1 MAITTKKGSFYWI
14 VKVKGRQ
21 IWTLTPAT
29 SKNQAK
35 QIERECLVALK
46 STDYSSLSAEARET
60 LIRYYS
66 KAGLEFPAGL
76 RLDEQKESHDFVLW
90 DEPKEGEDR
99 PSWGA
104 VQLFTAHPIIQKK
117 KESTRDRYG
126 MSIFHLVD
134 FFKPNFRMKDL
145 WTDDIRRYYA
155 HRIAG
160 GASPNTIGHEVSTLS
175 AIFAVLIDCKQKTG
189 ITANPCDYVRG
200 NNSLSLN
207 FASRERSAYWS
218 WDLINAITTVW
229 STTTRRSLCPEW
241 LSPILWT
248 AYYTGMRLNE
258 VLGLQRHEIHL
269 DKRMMF
275 LTTLDQDLKEG
286 KPKRVPI
293 HLELEPV
300 LQKALKIRAFGIDN
314 VFLISDR
321 QGVLGL

>member
-1 MAITTKKGSFYWI
+1 
-14 VKVKGRQ
+14 
-21 IWTLTPAT
+21 
-29 SKNQAK
+29 
-35 QIERECLVALK
+35 
-46 STDYSSLSAEARET
+46 
-60 LIRYYS
+60 
-66 KAGLEFPAGL
+66 
-76 RLDEQKESHDFVLW
+76 
-90 DEPKEGEDR
+90 
-99 PSWGA
+99 
-104 VQLFTAHPIIQKK
+104 
-117 KESTRDRYG
+117 
-126 MSIFHLVD
+126 
-134 FFKPNFRMKDL
+134 MKDL

-189 ITANPCDYVRG
+189 ITANPCDHVRG

-218 WDLINAITTVW
+218 RDLINAITTVW
-229 STTTRRSLCPEW
+229 STTTRRPLCPEW

-248 AYYTGMRLNE
+248 AYYAGMRLNE

-293 HLELEPV
+293 HRELEPV
-300 LQKALKIRAFGIDN
+300 LQKALKIRAFGIDT
-314 VFLISDR
+314 VFLISDHHGTR
-321 QGVLGL
+321 AVKKDTVELAMRRIVKVLNPEPRFSFHDTRHTFKANCRRSGIPEAISERIVGHSDKSLAISERYGEISDQEFVEAIDRLTVNNGISMIDGKPVSLFGNKANRTLEDHADSVPEFQGVKSAAGRI